1 MTTENATF
9 SPEGTDA
16 VAETTAVAVP
26 TPLTATGPVA
36 MVPSVFHFKTE
47 KLRDEKGNVIGEGKK
62 HPSVTLALPVP
73 SVLRLQE
80 LLAEPTKFAKEVELL
95 LSTVQ
100 DQIYRV
106 ARGQINDWRENNKDG
121 TVTAASLNFDKLDW
135 TAIANMPKGE
145 RASTVPADEDIK
157 AFLAHYLLVMPEALQ
172 KPKKNIE
179 NHIACFDTGFKKQR
193 SQKDIL
199 EAFVTFL
206 STYIAVAGEEA
217 VQEHQEV
224 IEYFTGRLEKLL
236 KTEEKITMDSL

>member
-1 MTTENATF
+1 MTTEAIT
-9 SPEGTDA
+9 SSSEATDA
-16 VAETTAVAVP
+16 VTEAAAVAVP
-26 TPLTATGPVA
+26 TPLTTTGPVA
-36 MVPSVFHFKTE
+36 MVPSMFHFKTE
-47 KLRDEKGNVIGEGKK
+47 KLRDEKGNVIGDGKK
-62 HPSVTLALPVP
+62 HPSVAIALPVP
-73 SVLRLQE
+73 SVVRLQE
-80 LLAEPTKFAKEVELL
+80 YLADPVKFPKEVELL
-95 LSTVQ
+95 LSTVL

-106 ARGQINDWRENNKDG
+106 ARGQINDWRETNKDG

-157 AFLAHYLLVMPEALQ
+157 AFLAHYLQVMPDALQ

-179 NHIACFDTGFKKQR
+179 NHVACFDTGFKKQR

-199 EAFVTFL
+199 EAFVVFL
-206 STYIAVAGEEA
+206 STYVTVAGEDA

-224 IEYFTGRLEKLL
+224 IEYFSSRLEKLL